1 MTANNN
7 SRDAELLY
15 ELGCL
20 RYIKRM
26 WQRLLN
32 PDFANVTEHSF
43 RVAWIALMLSTMEK
57 SGNQEKI
64 IKIAM
69 VHDLPESRCGDVDYI
84 ARMYTDRHE
93 ERAIHDIF
101 SGTSLEK
108 EMVSMWEECEK
119 RQSIEAKIVKDADNL
134 DVELELQ
141 EQGARGHAIQ
151 NIWKTQRKKAVYTK
165 LYTKSGRKL
174 WEAIHASNPFDWHL
188 KGRNRLNHG
197 DWKIKQR
204 KPK

>member
-1 MTANNN
+1 MSI
-7 SRDAELLY
+7 SRNVELCY

-20 RYIKRM
+20 RFMKRM

-43 RVAWIALMLSTMEK
+43 RVAWIALMLSAMEK

-64 IKIAM
+64 IKMAM
-69 VHDLPESRCGDVDYI
+69 AHDLPESRCGDVDYV
-84 ARMYTDRHE
+84 ARMYTDRNE
-93 ERAIHDIF
+93 ERAIRDIF
-101 SGTSLEK
+101 AGTSLEK
-108 EMVSMWEECEK
+108 EMVSMWKEYEK
-119 RQSIEAKIVKDADNL
+119 RQSKEAKIVKDADNM

-141 EQGARGHAIQ
+141 ERGARGHALQ
-151 NIWKTQRKKAVYTK
+151 NIWAKQRTRAVYPK

-174 WEAIHASNPFDWHL
+174 WKAIRASSPFDWHL

-197 DWKIKQR
+197 DWKTK
-204 KPK
+204 